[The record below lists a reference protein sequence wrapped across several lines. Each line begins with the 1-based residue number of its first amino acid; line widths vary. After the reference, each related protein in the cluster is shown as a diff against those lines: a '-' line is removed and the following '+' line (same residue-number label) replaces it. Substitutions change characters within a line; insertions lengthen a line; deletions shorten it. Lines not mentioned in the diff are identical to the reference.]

1 MKPIYLII
9 VAAII
14 IVAVVFLL
22 NVRKIPEDLAGSGP
36 IITTVID
43 DGMKLTTNTDP
54 TQVFQKA
61 FWRRPTSDDQI
72 LHAERREWSAE
83 DGVQKWQWFIAVR
96 PGPQL
101 LEWLDTNPF
110 SMAISSSANE
120 IEKPPQWFP
129 NSPKDLTIH
138 KNTGGSFVLMLSSD
152 RKNLYA
158 TDSGHGFTPPV
169 VRE

>member
-1 MKPIYLII
+1 MKPRDLII
-9 VAAII
+9 AAAIL
-14 IVAVVFLL
+14 VLAAVFLI
-22 NVRKIPEDLAGSGP
+22 RHKPENSPSPKPAP
-36 IITTVID
+36 TTATA
-43 DGMKLTTNTDP
+43 DGMELAIDTDP

-61 FWRRPTSDDQI
+61 FWRHPTSEDKI

-129 NSPKDLTIH
+129 NSTKNFTVH
-138 KNTGGSFVLMLSSD
+138 KNTEGSFVLMLSSD

-158 TDSGHGFTPPV
+158 TDSGHGFTPPG